1 MERTGDCSCWK
12 KMEIN
17 VWDNIKTLEED
28 IQDCIK
34 EAYNFHYE
42 RARIALPRLSQEKRW
57 MQVMNTADH
66 IGQTFEPVA
75 LEEQGHV
82 EVAPQSISILISC
95 AEQGKEYNESVR
107 AL

>member
-1 MERTGDCSCWK
+1 MPEPMQGK
-12 KMEIN
+12 QKMSMWHI
-17 VWDNIKTLEED
+17 IF
-28 IQDCIK
+28 I
-34 EAYNFHYE
+34 E

>member
-1 MERTGDCSCWK
+1 
-12 KMEIN
+12 
-17 VWDNIKTLEED
+17 
-28 IQDCIK
+28 
-34 EAYNFHYE
+34 
-42 RARIALPRLSQEKRW
+42 

-107 AL
+107 TL

>member
-1 MERTGDCSCWK
+1 M
-12 KMEIN
+12 
-17 VWDNIKTLEED
+17 
-28 IQDCIK
+28 
-34 EAYNFHYE
+34 
-42 RARIALPRLSQEKRW
+42 PRLSQEKLW